1 LRVLVNATDGPL
13 SVRAVRRYVGAL
25 CRGLAARPD
34 EIELDLVFFTHRGS
48 LVRRF
53 VASLGAARRT
63 RVHWLPLPR
72 AWAERRYRRPRPE
85 LLRLA
90 RRADLYHET
99 TVDHPALGGEIP
111 YAMTVHG
118 LAPLV
123 RPDLCGEAFVAEKGA
138 WFERA
143 LALSDSFI
151 PVSETCR
158 GELLALFGGA
168 EERVR
173 AVPLGV
179 DDAFRP
185 GDRAAARAA
194 VAARLGLAGDYLLYV
209 GGVQRN
215 KNIPRLLETARALRD
230 RGAFTG
236 DLVLAGDVHY
246 SAEEL
251 AALVREHSL
260 EGRVRTTGYLEPE
273 DPFLVELYRGASLFL
288 FPSYY
293 EGWTSPPLE
302 AMGCG
307 TPVVASAASSIPE
320 TVGDAALLA
329 DPDDAEAWIA
339 AATRLLGD
347 ADLRAELARRGEAR
361 ARAFSWDRTVEGTI
375 AAYRAFAGGRASS
388 RPALSLA
395 QRLSTSRVLAL

>member
-1 LRVLVNATDGPL
+1 MRVLVNATDGLL

-34 EIELDLVFFTHRGS
+34 EIQLDLVFFTHRGS

-53 VASLGAARRT
+53 VGSLGPAPRT
-63 RVHWLPLPR
+63 RVHRIPLPR

-90 RRADLYHET
+90 RRVDLYHET
-99 TVDHPALGGEIP
+99 TVDHPDLAGSIP

-123 RPDLCGEAFVAEKGA
+123 RPDLCGEAFVAEKGR

-143 LALSDSFI
+143 LALSDAFI

-158 GELLALFGGA
+158 GELLALFGAA

-179 DDAFRP
+179 DESFRP

-194 VAARLGLAGDYLLYV
+194 VGARLGVAGDYLLYV

-215 KNIPRLLETARALRD
+215 KNIPRLLETARALAD
-230 RGAFTG
+230 RGVFAG

-246 SAEEL
+246 AEGEL
-251 AALVREHSL
+251 AALVREHAL

-273 DPFLVELYRGASLFL
+273 DPFLVELYRGARLFL

-307 TPVVASAASSIPE
+307 TPVIASSASSIPE
-320 TVGDAALLA
+320 TVGDAAELA

-339 AATRLLGD
+339 AAARLLGD
-347 ADLRAELARRGEAR
+347 DARRAELALRGEAR
-361 ARAFSWDRTVEGTI
+361 ARHYSWDRMVDGTI
-375 AAYRAFAGGRASS
+375 TAYRAFARAGA
-388 RPALSLA
+388 PTVVA
-395 QRLSTSRVLAL
+395 